1 MARELSLSRELQ
13 RRAERYL
20 PGGVNSPV
28 RAFRAVGGDPPFLER
43 AEGAYLWDADGN
55 RYLDYF
61 GSWGPMILGHAYPP
75 VVEAIQ
81 RAAERSASFGAS
93 TAAEADLAELVVAA
107 MPSIEKLRFV
117 NSGTEATMSA
127 IRVARAFTGRKYVI
141 KFEGCYHG
149 HSDGLLAK
157 AGSGVATFGLPG
169 SAGVP
174 EEIAHWTIPLPFND
188 LAAVEEAFAK
198 HPTIACV
205 IVEPVA
211 GNMGC
216 VPPATGYLEGLRRI
230 TQETESLL
238 IFDEVMT
245 GFRLALGGAQ
255 EVFGIDP
262 DLTCLGKIIGGGLPC
277 AAFGGKA
284 RMMDLL
290 APLGPVYQAGTLS
303 GNPLGDGGRHRYVAL
318 PGRSSGGSL
327 WRPRDSTRPRLQR
340 VIAAAAR
347 DAGVA
352 METNRVGSMV
362 TWFFTAAPVTDFAT
376 AAASDTEAFGRFIG
390 QCSIRAMV
398 PSRRSSR
405 RLFSVRRI
413 LMRTSTSTV
422 KAARTAFASIR
433 CTATRFKPEEDR
445 RSLRFV
451 HAQHLQASTVTT
463 RRSLPAQ
470 ASSSIPVAARVT
482 ERSVPICRWPPSC
495 RRMLLALWRRWLRR
509 TLSCTRAAEALE
521 SVASQSCAV
530 TFHITGVKPS
540 SLATRNTSGLRLRM
554 AAGTIPPFSPV
565 ASSMLALQAVSS
577 SRTLADPSQ
586 SNVGWLIVWLP
597 KQMTGLKQVAGNLQ
611 DAGVQNYPSEKTS
624 HARDG
629 EPASPVIAV
638 YRDRWAV
645 IEG

>member
-20 PGGVNSPV
+20 PGGVDSPV

-81 RAAERSASFGAS
+81 RAAGRGTSFGAS

-127 IRVARAFTGRKYVI
+127 IRVARAFTNRKYVI

-149 HSDGLLAK
+149 HSDGLLVK
-157 AGSGVATFGLPG
+157 AGSGLATFGLAG

-188 LAAVEEAFAK
+188 LAAVEEAFSK
-198 HPTIACV
+198 HPIACV

-216 VPPATGYLEGLRRI
+216 VPPAAGYLEGLRRI
-230 TQETESLL
+230 TQERASLL

-255 EVFGIDP
+255 QVFGIDP

-303 GNPLGDGGRHRYVAL
+303 GNPLAMAAGIATLRYLGDHQAEVYGGLETHTAA
-318 PGRSSGGSL
+318 
-327 WRPRDSTRPRLQR
+327 
-340 VIAAAAR
+340 IARGIAEAAR

-362 TWFFTAAPVTDFAT
+362 TWFFNAAQVVDFGSAAT
-376 AAASDTEAFGRFIG
+376 SDTEAFGRFH
-390 QCSIRAMV
+390 RAMLDQGIWFP
-398 PSRRSSR
+398 PSQFEAAFLSAAHTDADID
-405 RLFSVRRI
+405 FTI
-413 LMRTSTSTV
+413 
-422 KAARTAFASIR
+422 KAARTAFAAMH
-433 CTATRFKPEEDR
+433 ATR
-445 RSLRFV
+445 V
-451 HAQHLQASTVTT
+451 
-463 RRSLPAQ
+463 
-470 ASSSIPVAARVT
+470 
-482 ERSVPICRWPPSC
+482 
-495 RRMLLALWRRWLRR
+495 
-509 TLSCTRAAEALE
+509 
-521 SVASQSCAV
+521 
-530 TFHITGVKPS
+530 
-540 SLATRNTSGLRLRM
+540 
-554 AAGTIPPFSPV
+554 
-565 ASSMLALQAVSS
+565 
-577 SRTLADPSQ
+577 
-586 SNVGWLIVWLP
+586 
-597 KQMTGLKQVAGNLQ
+597 
-611 DAGVQNYPSEKTS
+611 
-624 HARDG
+624 
-629 EPASPVIAV
+629 
-638 YRDRWAV
+638 
-645 IEG
+645 